1 MCAADG
7 PAVLL
12 TVSSYRLLL
21 LICSDD
27 VLLAAWANSDTQC
40 YAAVCLISWIQNTFA
55 RTLSSVYK
63 VDCTHHGTALCTR
76 CESICAIQEE
86 KDLLHIGDVQL
97 RLTPL
102 EEVFMAVAREA
113 EIKHAEHMHE
123 TIELMLNGGP
133 VLQASA
139 LALGR

>member
-1 MCAADG
+1 M
-7 PAVLL
+7 
-12 TVSSYRLLL
+12 Y
-21 LICSDD
+21 
-27 VLLAAWANSDTQC
+27 
-40 YAAVCLISWIQNTFA
+40 
-55 RTLSSVYK
+55 
-63 VDCTHHGTALCTR
+63 
-76 CESICAIQEE
+76 AIQEE

-102 EEVFMAVAREA
+102 EEVVMAVAREA

-123 TIELMLNGGP
+123 TTELMLNGGT

>member
-1 MCAADG
+1 M
-7 PAVLL
+7 
-12 TVSSYRLLL
+12 
-21 LICSDD
+21 
-27 VLLAAWANSDTQC
+27 
-40 YAAVCLISWIQNTFA
+40 
-55 RTLSSVYK
+55 
-63 VDCTHHGTALCTR
+63 
-76 CESICAIQEE
+76 
-86 KDLLHIGDVQL
+86 LHIGDVQL

-123 TIELMLNGGP
+123 TTELMLNGGT

>member
-1 MCAADG
+1 M
-7 PAVLL
+7 
-12 TVSSYRLLL
+12 Y
-21 LICSDD
+21 
-27 VLLAAWANSDTQC
+27 
-40 YAAVCLISWIQNTFA
+40 
-55 RTLSSVYK
+55 
-63 VDCTHHGTALCTR
+63 
-76 CESICAIQEE
+76 AIQEE

-123 TIELMLNGGP
+123 TTELMLNGGT

-139 LALGR
+139 LALGRYQTKSCSLQLE